1 MTRIV
6 HLSWE
11 YPPRVFGGLGRH
23 VEALAEAQVR
33 AGHDVTVLTVA
44 AEGALATEVVNG
56 VTVRR
61 IPRDPPDVP
70 FDVEHLMVWG
80 FGLETAIAR
89 VVVEEQLQADVV
101 HAHDWHLVH
110 AAAAIRVST
119 GATFVLTIHA
129 TEAGRHRGWVT
140 SDLSRQIHSLEWWGA
155 READVLITC
164 SRAMEDEVA
173 TLFGATNVD
182 VIPNGVDVKPLPSGA
197 RGREIVYL
205 GRLEWEKGVQTLVE
219 ALLILRSRGVDFTA
233 VLCGRGSFEP
243 RLREL
248 VAEGNLSD
256 CVRFEGWISEDEKRA
271 MLRSAGAAVV
281 PSFYEPFGIV
291 ALEAIEAGAPIVVA
305 NVGGLGEIASSVP
318 GSMTFPGGDADA
330 LADALTTILDSEH
343 DPVAARAV
351 LLSLYSWDGIARDS
365 IDAYARPSRRMSS
378 QGYQVPPDDRSVLA

>member
-6 HLSWE
+6 HLTWE

-23 VEALAEAQVR
+23 VQALAEAQAR
-33 AGHDVTVLTVA
+33 LGHDVTVVTVA
-44 AEGALATEVVNG
+44 VDGSPSMEDMGG

-70 FDVEHLMVWG
+70 FDVDHLMVWG

-89 VVVEEQLQADVV
+89 FAVVDGLEADVV

-110 AAAAIRVST
+110 AAAAVRAST
-119 GATFVLTIHA
+119 GASFVLTIHA

-164 SRAMEDEVA
+164 SRAMENEVA
-173 TLFGATNVD
+173 TLFGATLVD
-182 VIPNGVDVKPLPSGA
+182 VIPNGVDVTPLLSGA

-219 ALLILRSRGVDFTA
+219 ALVILKARGVDFTA

-248 VAEGNLSD
+248 VVEGDLSD
-256 CVRFEGWISEDEKRA
+256 RVRFEGWISEDEKRA

-291 ALEAIEAGAPIVVA
+291 ALEAIEAGAPIVVSR
-305 NVGGLGEIASSVP
+305 VGGLEEIAVNVP

-330 LADALTTILDSEH
+330 LADVLSVILDSYH
-343 DPVAARAV
+343 DPVAAREV
-351 LLSLYSWDGIARDS
+351 LTTMYSWDGIARDTLQ
-365 IDAYARPSRRMSS
+365 AYARPSRRMSS
-378 QGYQVPPDDRSVLA
+378 EGYQVPPDDRSVLA

>member
-23 VEALAEAQVR
+23 VQALAEAQVR
-33 AGHDVTVLTVA
+33 LGHDVTVLTA
-44 AEGALATEVVNG
+44 ATDGAPAVETVNG

-61 IPRDPPDVP
+61 IDRDPPDVP
-70 FDVEHLMVWG
+70 FDVDHLMLWG

-89 VVVEEQLQADVV
+89 VAVEEGLAADVV

-110 AAAAIRVST
+110 AAAAIRAST
-119 GATFVLTIHA
+119 GAPFVLTIHA

-140 SDLSRQIHSLEWWGA
+140 SDLSRQIFQLEWWGA

-164 SRAMEDEVA
+164 SRAMEVEVG

-182 VIPNGVDVKPLPSGA
+182 VIPNGVDVQELPSGS

-219 ALLILRSRGVDFTA
+219 ALALLRSRGVDFTA
-233 VLCGRGSFEP
+233 VLCGRGTFEP
-243 RLREL
+243 RLRDL
-248 VAEGNLSD
+248 VADEHLGD
-256 CVRFEGWISEDEKRA
+256 IVRFEGWISEEEKRA

-291 ALEAIEAGAPIVVA
+291 ALEAVEAGAPIVVSD
-305 NVGGLGEIASSVP
+305 VGGLSEIAASVP
-318 GSMTFPGGDADA
+318 GSMTFPAGDAQA
-330 LADALTTILDSEH
+330 LAGTLSAMLDASH

-351 LLSLYSWDGIARDS
+351 LTEMYSWDGIAKGS
-365 IDAYARPSRRMSS
+365 LKAYARASRRMSAE
-378 QGYQVPPDDRSVLA
+378 GYQVPPEDRSVLA

>member
-6 HLSWE
+6 HLTWE

-23 VEALAEAQVR
+23 VQALAEAQAR
-33 AGHDVTVLTVA
+33 LGHDVTVVTVA
-44 AEGALATEVVNG
+44 VDGSPSMEDMGG

-70 FDVEHLMVWG
+70 FDVDHLMVWG

-89 VVVEEQLQADVV
+89 FAVVDGLEADVV

-110 AAAAIRVST
+110 AAAAVRAST
-119 GATFVLTIHA
+119 GASFVLTIHA

-173 TLFGATNVD
+173 TLFGATLVD
-182 VIPNGVDVKPLPSGA
+182 VIPNGVDVTPLLSGA

-219 ALLILRSRGVDFTA
+219 ALVILKARGVDFTA

-248 VAEGNLSD
+248 VEEGDLSD
-256 CVRFEGWISEDEKRA
+256 RVRFEGWISEDEKRA

-291 ALEAIEAGAPIVVA
+291 ALEAIEAGAPIVVSR
-305 NVGGLGEIASSVP
+305 VGGLEEIAVNVP

-330 LADALTTILDSEH
+330 LADVLSVILDSDH
-343 DPVAARAV
+343 DPVAAREV
-351 LLSLYSWDGIARDS
+351 LTTMYSWDGIARDTLQ
-365 IDAYARPSRRMSS
+365 AYARPSRRMSS
-378 QGYQVPPDDRSVLA
+378 EGYQVPPDDRSVLA

>member
-23 VEALAEAQVR
+23 VVALAEAQAR
-33 AGHDVTVLTVA
+33 LCHDVTVLTAA
-44 AEGALATEVVNG
+44 AEDAPAREVVDG
-56 VTVRR
+56 VTVCRVR
-61 IPRDPPDVP
+61 RDPPDVP
-70 FDVEHLMVWG
+70 FDVDHLMVWG

-89 VVVEEQLQADVV
+89 VAAEECLRADVV

-110 AAAAIRVST
+110 AAAALRVST
-119 GATFVLTIHA
+119 GAVFVLTIHA

-140 SDLSRQIHSLEWWGA
+140 SDLSRQIHGLEWWAA

-164 SRAMEDEVA
+164 SRAMEAEVA
-173 TLFGATNVD
+173 TLFGATHVD
-182 VIPNGVDVKPLPSGA
+182 VIPNGVDVHELPSGT

-205 GRLEWEKGVQTLVE
+205 GRLEWEKGVQTLVD
-219 ALLILRSRGVDFTA
+219 ALALLRSRGVDFSA

-248 VAEGNLSD
+248 VAENHLSD
-256 CVRFEGWISEDEKRA
+256 IVRFEGWISEDEKRR
-271 MLRSAGAAVV
+271 MLRTAGAAVV

-291 ALEAIEAGAPIVVA
+291 ALEAAEAGAPIVVSD
-305 NVGGLGEIASSVP
+305 VGGLSEIAANVP
-318 GSMTFPGGDADA
+318 GSMTFPSGDAAA
-330 LADALTTILDSEH
+330 LADSLAVILETGH

-351 LLSLYSWDGIARDS
+351 LTEKYSWDGIARDS
-365 IDAYARPSRRMSS
+365 LQAYSRVSRRMSS
-378 QGYQVPPDDRSVLA
+378 EGYSVPPDDRSVLD